1 MNLVG
6 GYHKVGFIRKD
17 IYNEQARMRKLKTT
31 DAGGALKYPS
41 LLCQKDPIMVVT
53 YTVDEWERLQYLF
66 WCDAESQ
73 MNYKVFGDV
82 LAFDVTYK
90 KNKYLCPFVIF
101 LGVNHYNH
109 TIVFVVVVVTNEM
122 EEIYVW
128 LLEQFLQAMNGK
140 APSPVINNGDV
151 AMKNA
156 IKIVFPNVD
165 HRLCAWHLMRNA
177 ANHVRDKGVL
187 KYLKSFMLSDIE
199 VVEFEER
206 WTDMVGKYE
215 LQDGVNFVHY

>member
-1 MNLVG
+1 MNLAG

-17 IYNEQARMRKLKTT
+17 IHNQQARMRKWKTT
-31 DAGGALKYPS
+31 HVGGALKYLS

-53 YTVDEWERLQYLF
+53 YFDERERLQYLF

-128 LLEQFLQAMNGK
+128 LLK
-140 APSPVINNGDV
+140 
-151 AMKNA
+151 
-156 IKIVFPNVD
+156 
-165 HRLCAWHLMRNA
+165 HLI
-177 ANHVRDKGVL
+177 H
-187 KYLKSFMLSDIE
+187 
-199 VVEFEER
+199 
-206 WTDMVGKYE
+206 
-215 LQDGVNFVHY
+215 